1 MFRSPSVGT
10 FLTKLKLKWR
20 GHRLAWFS
28 QMADKGVRR
37 STCQRYMDVPRV
49 GEFPFSEGN
58 KEGSRSPPDDPASR
72 ASLGFSL
79 ALSDSLPPK
88 LHVPT
93 LDEIGT
99 GTWGDSSVGGQGTSS

>member
-1 MFRSPSVGT
+1 
-10 FLTKLKLKWR
+10 
-20 GHRLAWFS
+20 
-28 QMADKGVRR
+28 
-37 STCQRYMDVPRV
+37 MDVPRV

-93 LDEIGT
+93 LDEAGT